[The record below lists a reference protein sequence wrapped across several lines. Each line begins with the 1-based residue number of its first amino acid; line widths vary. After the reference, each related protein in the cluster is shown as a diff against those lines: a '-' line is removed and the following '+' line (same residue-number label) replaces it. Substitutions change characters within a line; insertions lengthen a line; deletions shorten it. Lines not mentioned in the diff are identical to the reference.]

1 MKTAVIGAGS
11 WGTALAIVLAD
22 AGHEVGIWARETDI
36 VSSIN
41 KKQVNPTY
49 LKSVA
54 LPSQITAY
62 TSLAECC
69 RGAKLVIMATPSHA
83 MRTVAT
89 KTADS
94 LDSDAVVVS
103 VAKGIELDGFN
114 RMSNVLKEALDGVIP
129 AGQIGVLSGPT
140 HAEEVALRKPAAIVA
155 SSQERQT
162 SVFIQNSLIT
172 PMLRVYI
179 NSDITGV
186 EIAGSVKNI
195 MAIATGIIDGAEL
208 GDNAAAGLITRSLA
222 EIKRFG
228 INLGAKEETFNGLAG
243 IGDLVVTCTS
253 RHSRNRYVGYE
264 IGRGKKLSDVI
275 EKMDMVAEGVKTTK
289 SVREWGQSL
298 GIDMPIT
305 ESVYQ
310 VLFEDVKPQ
319 QAVYDLMTR
328 EPKEEAC

>member
-1 MKTAVIGAGS
+1 MRTAVIGAGS

-22 AGHEVGIWARETDI
+22 AGHEVGIWAREEDI
-36 VSSIN
+36 ASSIN
-41 KKQVNPTY
+41 LSRINPTY
-49 LKSVA
+49 LKSIR
-54 LPSQITAY
+54 LPDQISAY
-62 TSLAECC
+62 TSMEECC
-69 RGAKLVIMATPSHA
+69 RGAKLVIMAPPSHA
-83 MRTVAT
+83 MRTVAA
-89 KTADS
+89 KMAPY

-103 VAKGIELDGFN
+103 VSKGIELDGFN
-114 RMSNVLKEALDGVIP
+114 RMSKVLAEVLDGYITP
-129 AGQIGVLSGPT
+129 DQIGVLSGPT

-155 SSQERQT
+155 SSTERQT
-162 SVFIQNSLIT
+162 AVFIQNSVIT
-172 PMLRVYI
+172 PMLRIYV

-228 INLGAKEETFNGLAG
+228 ITLGAKEETFNGLAG

-264 IGRGKKLSDVI
+264 IGKGKKLSDVI
-275 EKMDMVAEGVKTTK
+275 DKMDMVAEGVKTTK
-289 SVREWGQSL
+289 SVKEWAQSL
-298 GIDMPIT
+298 NVEMPIT

-319 QAVYDLMTR
+319 QAVYELMTR